1 MSLERVQLGVP
12 VTQDR
17 PECAESSVLAGL
29 QPLLQMRAALVA
41 SARWLLLCS
50 EGSSVASRQG
60 VAECSSSGRKRI
72 SHCRKSKAQRIICE
86 HVVPD
91 HEARERDV
99 VEHREEARHARSA
112 LLQAQL
118 SRNIF
123 FSHHFCRMNFVM
135 EAEP

>member
-1 MSLERVQLGVP
+1 M
-12 VTQDR
+12 
-17 PECAESSVLAGL
+17 
-29 QPLLQMRAALVA
+29 
-41 SARWLLLCS
+41 LLCS

-72 SHCRKSKAQRIICE
+72 SHCRKSKAERISCE

-99 VEHREEARHARSA
+99 VEHREEARRARSA

-118 SRNIF
+118 FKKYLFPSIF
-123 FSHHFCRMNFVM
+123 LQSVSFS
-135 EAEP
+135 